1 MLDMKKEN
9 NFDEYL
15 NGHLPNVYNFF
26 GCHKTKVNDKECFI
40 FRVYASMAKE
50 WDLIGDF
57 KSWDVYKAKMEKVDY
72 RGQLELLAA
81 MDIGKIN

>member
-1 MLDMKKEN
+1 ME
-9 NFDEYL
+9 
-15 NGHLPNVYNFF
+15 
-26 GCHKTKVNDKECFI
+26 
-40 FRVYASMAKE
+40 KE

>member
-15 NGHLPNVYNFF
+15 NGHLLNVYNFF
-26 GCHKTKVNDKECFI
+26 GCHKTKECVI
-40 FRVYASMAKE
+40 FRVYASMEKE

>member
-15 NGHLPNVYNFF
+15 NGNLLNVYNFF
-26 GCHKTKVNDKECFI
+26 GCHKTKECVI

>member
-15 NGHLPNVYNFF
+15 NGHLLNVYNFF
-26 GCHKTKVNDKECFI
+26 GCHKAKECVI
-40 FRVYASMAKE
+40 LRVYASMEKE

-81 MDIGKIN
+81 MDIGKMN